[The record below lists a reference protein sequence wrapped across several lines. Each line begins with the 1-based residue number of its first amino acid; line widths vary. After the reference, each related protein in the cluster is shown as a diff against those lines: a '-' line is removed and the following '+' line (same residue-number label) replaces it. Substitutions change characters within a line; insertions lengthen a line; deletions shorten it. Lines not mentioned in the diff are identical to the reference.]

1 MQQFNFPIIRSRKM
15 KPSHHFA
22 VLILTMAM
30 LALAIT
36 LPATRTAHASDPG
49 EEPIRATLEDANESL
64 GGGFVL
70 DPENSVMTRTRQGAY
85 ANGEPVD
92 ITDYFSITSETPNTY
107 CESYPGEFWHPSTF
121 HGKDGCSLT
130 YGDHPANMIWES
142 QFGSQSRGDDI
153 VLDVGSIVDECYC
166 YVQHPDEGPRVS
178 YDSINVLPMAEALN
192 QAAIKNE
199 LYAPM
204 PGEVVPPV
212 APTDPTVPTDSGGVF
227 GIPPI
232 VILGSLGI
240 PVLGALAG
248 AAVASL
254 GALLGERPVI
264 DPSVDEAAD
273 QAHKVIDEAAAQAA
287 VIYQK
292 GVFYGKFDQ
301 IIKQKLDEH
310 YYIKNPAFATSPDWP
325 EWFAPVKDIKDW
337 AVSKATQQEDK
348 GGRCGEA
355 ALWGAEWL
363 GSAARDTFG
372 PGTYDGEIG
381 LTRPANPEDQIVN
394 HISYKL
400 ILPNGERLV
409 PEIHESLITGK
420 AVLYTE
426 KEWIEKYG
434 HIVGGPPKVE
444 RFNAE
449 DKLVA
454 LLGQHGPEEGVR
466 QFKLEE
472 AYQDEVQR
480 PVLDAYIRS
489 YLKHPPTDP
498 IPGRPPVR
506 PQGIT
511 SNWDR

>member
-1 MQQFNFPIIRSRKM
+1 M

-36 LPATRTAHASDPG
+36 LPGTRTAHASDPG
-49 EEPIRATLEDANESL
+49 EEPIRATLEDANQSM

-70 DPENSVMTRTRQGAY
+70 DPDNSVMTRTRQGAY
-85 ANGEPVD
+85 ANGDPVD
-92 ITDYFSITSETPNTY
+92 ITDYMSITSESPNTY
-107 CESYPGEFWHPSTF
+107 CNSYPGEFWTPSTF

-166 YVQHPDEGPRVS
+166 YVQHPEAGPKVS
-178 YDSINVLPMAEALN
+178 YDSINVLPIAEALN

-199 LYAPM
+199 LYEPM

-227 GIPPI
+227 GIPPL

-240 PVLGALAG
+240 PVLGAFAG

-254 GALLGERPVI
+254 SALLGERPVMDLPI
-264 DPSVDEAAD
+264 EEVADE
-273 QAHKVIDEAAAQAA
+273 AHKVIDEAAAEAA
-287 VIYQK
+287 VLYQK
-292 GVFYGKFDQ
+292 NVFYGKFDQ
-301 IIKQKLDEH
+301 IIKQKLREH
-310 YYIKNPAFATSPDWP
+310 YYVKNPAFVTSPDWP
-325 EWFAPVKDIKDW
+325 EWFAGGKEVKDGV
-337 AVSKATQQEDK
+337 VSFVTGQEDK

-355 ALWGAEWL
+355 AIWGAEWL
-363 GSAARDTFG
+363 GPDARETFG

-381 LTRPANPEDQIVN
+381 LTRPVNHEDPVVN

-409 PEIHESLITGK
+409 PEVHESLISGK

-434 HIVGGPPKVE
+434 TVVGGPPKVE
-444 RFNAE
+444 RFTAE
-449 DKLVA
+449 DKLVD
-454 LLGQHGPEEGVR
+454 LLRQHGPEEGVR
-466 QFKLEE
+466 QFKLEKE
-472 AYQDEVQR
+472 YQDEARR
-480 PVLDAYIRS
+480 PELDAYIRS

-498 IPGRPPVR
+498 IPGLPRPRPVSPR
-506 PQGIT
+506 FPP
-511 SNWDR
+511 RE